1 MAPKIPPDSPTLYAA
16 KTPQARGFLAPPS
29 KVRCYWLYAKER
41 AAVLPHEHN
50 SDARHVPQSIGIDL
64 WYSFCLPRSRLVTAP
79 LLADE
84 IQDRELLERQVLR
97 YVLEHPTAAD
107 SIEGVR
113 LWWLRDAGVVNAAE
127 LQIVLDELSK
137 RGWLV
142 TRGDRPEMQI
152 YGLNERERT
161 AVEQFVAAAGD
172 RFDG

>member
-1 MAPKIPPDSPTLYAA
+1 M
-16 KTPQARGFLAPPS
+16 
-29 KVRCYWLYAKER
+29 RCYWVYARER
-41 AAVLPHEHN
+41 AAVLPHEQS
-50 SDARHVPQSIGIDL
+50 SDPRHVPQSIGIDL
-64 WYSFCLPRSRLVTAP
+64 WYFFCLPRSRLVTAP

-97 YVLEHPTAAD
+97 YVLQHPTAAD

-113 LWWLRDAGVVNAAE
+113 LWWLRDTGVVNAAE

-161 AVEQFVAAAGD
+161 AVEQFIAAAGD